1 MKPLPSSSGVSL
13 GLASTGFVS
22 CSAMETLNDLQSCTI
37 EAWFTIDEPLQP
49 STGQCIA
56 AKPLS
61 NGFGLFLLGG
71 IDTQVS
77 ALFGSSDDVNGGK
90 VSPGLW
96 HHVAAVYDSAAGT
109 VTVYLDGE
117 QVAQKTGLPPQ
128 SLTSASDVNFM
139 IGASQAG
146 TQIGTSPF
154 DGRIASVRVWDVART
169 EEDLLNDAVNI
180 AVIDRTSSPNLRL
193 FIDFTNVP
201 AVDRAGGNNALTFT
215 NAMVAINSGGMV
227 LANNANAA
235 SNAYAVSGTNP
246 ALDFGGTAPYTVD
259 GWFYPTGTSGTL
271 VGKRG
276 TQNTGASEWAL
287 RIAYQNGNQVAAWR
301 NPQVQ
306 PSNLEPIT
314 SSAVIT
320 RNNWYHFAV
329 TYDEHSQIFSLYV
342 NGNLHAAQSA
352 PENAA
357 SVSGQL
363 MIGTWRDDPGN
374 FIDGFTGVIQDV
386 RVWNKCLM
394 QADIRQWMYNQ
405 PVTGPDLVASFDFTQ
420 SPPVD
425 LTGNNTI
432 TLMGGAAQSDLA
444 VSTSV
449 DAGSALAQLGVP
461 VPVNA
466 ACLNQRIDPPGAPPD
481 ATAAPQP
488 EPFSGAHYQIH
499 LNSFLESL
507 PAGLDQRG
515 RDKRRQKFE
524 DGYAR
529 ARQMVADNPNLLK
542 VVSVVKD
549 GPISRL
555 VYHGVSGDIVM
566 METTAPGA
574 ECVLW
579 WISFVF
585 TITIGLLSALGILP
599 PVGQIATRLYNLLT
613 RNVAVSQAM
622 TVLIGSAAISVT
634 GCMALIKTIYDQGL
648 MWSVLK
654 LALAAAGFWVL
665 LFALKTVVFAL
676 AGGAAIVQAA
686 AGFIVWSTQV
696 GLLVARYN
704 SSCPR

>member
-1 MKPLPSSSGVSL
+1 MKTLPSSSGVSL
-13 GLASTGFVS
+13 GLLSTGFVS

-49 STGQCIA
+49 GTGQCIA
-56 AKPLS
+56 AKPLA
-61 NGFGLFLLGG
+61 NGFGLFLLAGG
-71 IDTQVS
+71 NGTEVDAI
-77 ALFGSSDDVNGGK
+77 FGNSDDVSGGT
-90 VSPGLW
+90 VTPGEW
-96 HHVAAVYDSAAGT
+96 HHAAAVYDSAAGT

-117 QVAQKTGLPPQ
+117 CVAEKTGLPPQ
-128 SLTSASDVNFM
+128 NLTSASDVNFM
-139 IGASQAG
+139 IGASQYSTGPGAH
-146 TQIGTSPF
+146 F
-154 DGRIASVRVWDVART
+154 DGRIASVRVWDVARS
-169 EEDLLNDAVNI
+169 EDEIVNDAVNI

-215 NAMVAINSGGMV
+215 NANVAINSGGMV
-227 LANNANAA
+227 LAN
-235 SNAYAVSGTNP
+235 NAYAVSGTNP

-271 VGKRG
+271 VG
-276 TQNTGASEWAL
+276 ASQWAL

-301 NPQVQ
+301 KPGVTQT
-306 PSNLEPIT
+306 NLEPIT

-320 RNNWYHFAV
+320 PNNWYHFAV
-329 TYDEHSQIFSLYV
+329 TYDEQSQIFSLYV

-352 PENAA
+352 GAA
-357 SVSGQL
+357 VPVSGQL
-363 MIGTWRDDPGN
+363 MIGTWRDDSGN
-374 FIDGFTGVIQDV
+374 LTDGFTGVIQDV

-394 QADIRQWMYNQ
+394 QANIRQWMYNQ

-432 TLMGGAAQSDLA
+432 TLMGDARQSTLA
-444 VSTSV
+444 VSTAV
-449 DAGSALAQLGVP
+449 DAGSDLAQLGVP

-466 ACLNQRIDPPGAPPD
+466 ACLNQRIDPPVAPPD

-488 EPFSGAHYQIH
+488 EAFSEAHYQIH

-507 PAGLDQRG
+507 PADLDQRG

-574 ECVLW
+574 ECVFW

-585 TITIGLLSALGILP
+585 TITIGLLSALGLLP

-622 TVLIGSAAISVT
+622 TLLIGSAAISVS
-634 GCMALIKTIYDQGL
+634 GCLALIKTIYDQGL

-665 LFALKTVVFAL
+665 LFALKTVFFAL

-696 GLLVARYN
+696 AALVSRYN